1 MEFATSVYCKPPG
14 TLRLAHVFSHFSFRA
29 VPVVAVPPTPQNTM
43 NSIKR
48 ERVKASVAD
57 PDDHP
62 VHPVIHGKPI
72 QFIGR
77 FYDLNLNSREVA
89 VASK

>member
-1 MEFATSVYCKPPG
+1 M
-14 TLRLAHVFSHFSFRA
+14 FSTCVNYFSFRA
-29 VPVVAVPPTPQNTM
+29 VPVVAVPPTPQNIM

-62 VHPVIHGKPI
+62 VYPVIHGKPI

-77 FYDLNLNSREVA
+77 LPQSFTI
-89 VASK
+89 

>member
-1 MEFATSVYCKPPG
+1 M
-14 TLRLAHVFSHFSFRA
+14 
-29 VPVVAVPPTPQNTM
+29 AVPPTPQNTM

-62 VHPVIHGKPI
+62 VYPVIHGKPI

-77 FYDLNLNSREVA
+77 SPLSFTISIYIV
-89 VASK
+89 